1 MGLLQLVQQ
10 ELWHTESMNE
20 KVVKLSID
28 DYDPSGSACCSVILC
43 IFAYA
48 SMYQVFNLNY
58 ANSLSDM
65 VKKNSSRC

>member
-1 MGLLQLVQQ
+1 
-10 ELWHTESMNE
+10 MNE